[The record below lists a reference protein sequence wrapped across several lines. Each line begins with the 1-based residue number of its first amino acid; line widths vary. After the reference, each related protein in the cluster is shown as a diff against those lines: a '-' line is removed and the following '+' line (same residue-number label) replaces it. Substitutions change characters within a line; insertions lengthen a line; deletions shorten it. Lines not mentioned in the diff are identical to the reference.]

1 MINEILQHTKVIYYN
16 LKSTKFYLE
25 GITIPAFIGSI
36 KIKVTG
42 PQQMVNLLYL
52 LAYFGKFS
60 GIGIKS
66 AMGMGGVDIAE
77 RRENI

>member
-52 LAYFGKFS
+52 LAYFW
-60 GIGIKS
+60 
-66 AMGMGGVDIAE
+66 
-77 RRENI
+77 